1 MSYEQP
7 EDRRARRLA
16 AVRAE
21 RGSEERARQIA
32 ELEAEKAKPKV
43 RARSATPSVRKSPES
58 SSTFFG
64 YPWAEWFEMRDAG
77 RARLNTC
84 AAERQ
89 LIAYGDLWAA
99 IAETVGRELGS
110 QHLALPRLLRDI
122 GDVAIKDGEL
132 ATERFWQPEIA
143 VPQRPD
149 SEHVRDFREIFVE
162 VIRRKLGAHERIGIN
177 SNTYR
182 SVVTQWK
189 ELSTGMIVHQEY
201 RALSGRAV
209 VGAAWR
215 ATSVSG
221 LP

>member
-16 AVRAE
+16 AVRAQ

-32 ELEAEKAKPKV
+32 ELEAEKAKPKA
-43 RARSATPSVRKSPES
+43 RARSATPSVRRSPET

-89 LIAYGDLWAA
+89 LITYGDLWEA

-110 QHLALPRLLRDI
+110 HHLALPRLLRDI
-122 GDVAIKDGEL
+122 GDVAIKDGDPNPMAL
-132 ATERFWQPEIA
+132 AVQSAGDQEPGAGFFRTA
-143 VPQRPD
+143 VALHEPPAVEEPPKGEDWTMSDAQRAYWRTQVD
-149 SEHVRDFREIFVE
+149 S
-162 VIRRKLGAHERIGIN
+162 LYAHFSEG
-177 SNTYR
+177 
-182 SVVTQWK
+182 
-189 ELSTGMIVHQEY
+189 
-201 RALSGRAV
+201 
-209 VGAAWR
+209 
-215 ATSVSG
+215 
-221 LP
+221 

>member
-77 RARLNTC
+77 PGPA
-84 AAERQ
+84 
-89 LIAYGDLWAA
+89 
-99 IAETVGRELGS
+99 
-110 QHLALPRLLRDI
+110 
-122 GDVAIKDGEL
+122 
-132 ATERFWQPEIA
+132 
-143 VPQRPD
+143 
-149 SEHVRDFREIFVE
+149 EHVRR
-162 VIRRKLGAHERIGIN
+162 
-177 SNTYR
+177 
-182 SVVTQWK
+182 
-189 ELSTGMIVHQEY
+189 
-201 RALSGRAV
+201 
-209 VGAAWR
+209 
-215 ATSVSG
+215 
-221 LP
+221 

>member
-1 MSYEQP
+1 MSHEQP

-32 ELEAEKAKPKV
+32 ELEAEKAKAKV
-43 RARSATPSVRKSPES
+43 RARSATPSVRRSPES

-77 RARLNTC
+77 RARLNRC

-89 LIAYGDLWAA
+89 LIAYGVLWAA

-122 GDVAIKDGEL
+122 GDVAIKDGEPNPMAL
-132 ATERFWQPEIA
+132 AVQSAGDQEPGAGFFRTA
-143 VPQRPD
+143 VALHELPAVDEPAKGEDWTMTDAQR
-149 SEHVRDFREIFVE
+149 
-162 VIRRKLGAHERIGIN
+162 
-177 SNTYR
+177 TYWR
-182 SVVTQWK
+182 TQ
-189 ELSTGMIVHQEY
+189 VD
-201 RALSGRAV
+201 ALYAYFASD
-209 VGAAWR
+209 
-215 ATSVSG
+215 
-221 LP
+221 

>member
-21 RGSEERARQIA
+21 RGSEARARQIA
-32 ELEAEKAKPKV
+32 ELEAEKVKPKV

-89 LIAYGDLWAA
+89 LIAYGALWAA

-122 GDVAIKDGEL
+122 GDVAIKDGEPNPMAL
-132 ATERFWQPEIA
+132 AVQSAGDHEPGAGFFRTA
-143 VPQRPD
+143 VALHELPAVDEPAKGEDWTMTDAQR
-149 SEHVRDFREIFVE
+149 
-162 VIRRKLGAHERIGIN
+162 
-177 SNTYR
+177 TYWR
-182 SVVTQWK
+182 TQ
-189 ELSTGMIVHQEY
+189 VD
-201 RALSGRAV
+201 ALYAYFASD
-209 VGAAWR
+209 
-215 ATSVSG
+215 
-221 LP
+221 

>member
-1 MSYEQP
+1 MSHEQP

-89 LIAYGDLWAA
+89 LIAYGDLSAA

-122 GDVAIKDGEL
+122 GDVAIKDGEPNPMAL
-132 ATERFWQPEIA
+132 AVQSAGDQEPGAGFFRTA
-143 VPQRPD
+143 VALHELPAVDEPAKGEDWTMTDAQR
-149 SEHVRDFREIFVE
+149 
-162 VIRRKLGAHERIGIN
+162 
-177 SNTYR
+177 TYWR
-182 SVVTQWK
+182 TQ
-189 ELSTGMIVHQEY
+189 VD
-201 RALSGRAV
+201 ALYAYFASD
-209 VGAAWR
+209 
-215 ATSVSG
+215 
-221 LP
+221 

>member
-122 GDVAIKDGEL
+122 GDVAIKDGEPNPMAL
-132 ATERFWQPEIA
+132 AVQ
-143 VPQRPD
+143 
-149 SEHVRDFREIFVE
+149 
-162 VIRRKLGAHERIGIN
+162 
-177 SNTYR
+177 
-182 SVVTQWK
+182 
-189 ELSTGMIVHQEY
+189 STGDQEPGAGFF
-201 RALSGRAV
+201 RTAVALHELPAV
-209 VGAAWR
+209 DEPAKGEDWTMTDAQRTHWR
-215 ATSVSG
+215 TKVDALYAYFASD
-221 LP
+221 

>member
-1 MSYEQP
+1 MSHEQP

-64 YPWAEWFEMRDAG
+64 YPWDEWFEMRDAG

-122 GDVAIKDGEL
+122 GDVAIKDGEPNPMAL
-132 ATERFWQPEIA
+132 AVQSAGDQEPGAGFFRTA
-143 VPQRPD
+143 VALHELPAVDEPAKGEDWTMTDAQRT
-149 SEHVRDFREIFVE
+149 H
-162 VIRRKLGAHERIGIN
+162 
-177 SNTYR
+177 
-182 SVVTQWK
+182 
-189 ELSTGMIVHQEY
+189 
-201 RALSGRAV
+201 
-209 VGAAWR
+209 WR
-215 ATSVSG
+215 AQVDALYAYFASD
-221 LP
+221 